1 MEVRLVTPDAGAQ
14 PGELSPADGSGP
26 RELLAYRSAQGRWV
40 VAAMILGASVAG
52 VDSTVVAVALPAIGR
67 NLHAG
72 FQSLQWTVT
81 SYTLTLASLIL
92 LAGSLSD
99 RWGRRRVFLAGL
111 TWFTLASV
119 LCAAA
124 PGIGWLIAAR
134 AVQGAG
140 AALMTPASLAIIEAT
155 FQPGDRTR
163 AIGTWA
169 GFSGVSSAIA
179 PFLGGW
185 LLEAG
190 SWRWIF
196 LINVP
201 VAAVAGWTTR
211 RHVPES
217 KDTSASGSADW
228 PGALAGA
235 AALATAT
242 YAIIVLPGG
251 GVTSP
256 EFAAAAALAVAFS
269 ATFAV
274 TERRASNPML
284 PPAIFRPAQFRAAN
298 AVTFIVNGALGGFA
312 FVFIPALEIIAG
324 YSPVVAGS
332 ALVPVTVVTLLLS
345 GASGRLAQRIG
356 PRLPIMAGCLLCAVA
371 ALLAVRI
378 GAHAGYWTAVFPPAV
393 LFGLGLASLIPP
405 LTASAMNS
413 APDSLA
419 GLASGVNNAVAR
431 VAGLLWIAALPPIT
445 GLTGAAYTDPAR
457 FRSSF
462 AQISWICAAAF
473 ACAAA
478 LAATF
483 ITGPGRSTAAPRRAL
498 IQTPVP
504 HLACPVTFG
513 APGQARRADSNPT
526 SDPSCAA
533 DPHSPEGASESSGT
547 A

>member
-1 MEVRLVTPDAGAQ
+1 VTPDAGAQ
-14 PGELSPADGSGP
+14 PGGLSPADGPGP
-26 RELLAYRSAQGRWV
+26 PELLRYRSAQGRWV
-40 VAAMILGASVAG
+40 VTAMILGSSVAG
-52 VDSTVVAVALPAIGR
+52 IDSTVVAVALPAIGR
-67 NLHAG
+67 NLHVG
-72 FQSLQWTVT
+72 FQDLQWTVT

-111 TWFTLASV
+111 SWFTLASV

-124 PGIGWLIAAR
+124 PSIGWLIAAR
-134 AVQGAG
+134 AVQGIG
-140 AALMTPASLAIIEAT
+140 GALMTPASLAIIEAA
-155 FQPGDRTR
+155 FQPADRTH

-190 SWRWIF
+190 SWRAIF

-201 VAAVAGWTTR
+201 VAAAVAWITR

-217 KDTSASGSADW
+217 RDTSMSGSADW

-235 AALATAT
+235 AALATIT

-251 GVTSP
+251 GVRSP
-256 EFAAAAALAVAFS
+256 GFAAAAVLALLSS

-274 TERRASNPML
+274 TERRRSHPML
-284 PPAIFRPAQFRAAN
+284 PPAIFAPAQFRAAN
-298 AVTFIVNGALGGFA
+298 AVTFVVNGALGGFA

-345 GASGRLAQRIG
+345 GTSGRLAQRIG
-356 PRLPIMAGCLLCAVA
+356 PRPPLVAGCLLCTVA
-371 ALLAVRI
+371 SLLAVRI
-378 GAHAGYWTAVFPPAV
+378 GPHASYWTAVLPVAL
-393 LFGLGLASLIPP
+393 LFGLGLAALLPP

-413 APDSLA
+413 APDALA
-419 GLASGVNNAVAR
+419 GVASGVNNAVAR
-431 VAGLLWIAALPPIT
+431 VAGLLWIAALPPLT
-445 GLTGAAYTDPAR
+445 GLTGAAYADPAQ

-473 ACAAA
+473 ACAAV

-483 ITGPGRSTAAPRRAL
+483 IIGPGRPTPARRPAL

-504 HLACPVTFG
+504 HLACPVAFRH
-513 APGQARRADSNPT
+513 APGQTRTPDSSQASNRSRGAGT
-526 SDPSCAA
+526 PSPSHPRIDHVQAEA
-533 DPHSPEGASESSGT
+533 
-547 A
+547 

>member
-1 MEVRLVTPDAGAQ
+1 MTPDAGAG
-14 PGELSPADGSGP
+14 PGKLGPADGSGP
-26 RELLAYRSAQGRWV
+26 RELLSYRSAQGRWV
-40 VAAMILGASVAG
+40 VAAMVLGTSVAG
-52 VDSTVVAVALPAIGR
+52 IDSTVVVVALPAIGR

-72 FQSLQWTVT
+72 FEGLQWTVT
-81 SYTLTLASLIL
+81 GYALTLASLIL

-111 TWFTLASV
+111 GWFTLASV
-119 LCAAA
+119 LCSAA

-134 AVQGAG
+134 AAQGIG
-140 AALMTPASLAIIEAT
+140 GALMTPASLAIIEAT
-155 FQPGDRTR
+155 IQPGDRTR

-169 GFSGVSSAIA
+169 GFSGVSAAIA
-179 PFLGGW
+179 PFVGGW

-201 VAAVAGWTTR
+201 VAAVTAWATR
-211 RHVPES
+211 HHVPES
-217 KDTSASGSADW
+217 RDNSTSGRFDW
-228 PGALAGA
+228 PGALAA
-235 AALATAT
+235 IAALATTT
-242 YAIIVLPGG
+242 YAIIVLPSAGL
-251 GVTSP
+251 TSP
-256 EFAAAAALAVAFS
+256 RFAGPAAFALLSWVG
-269 ATFAV
+269 FAV
-274 TERRASNPML
+274 TERRASHPML
-284 PPAIFRPAQFRAAN
+284 PPAIFAPAQFRAAN
-298 AVTFIVNGALGGFA
+298 AVTFVVNGALGGFA

-345 GASGRLAQRIG
+345 GTSGRLAQRIG
-356 PRLPIMAGCLLCAVA
+356 PRPPLVAGCLLCAVA
-371 ALLAVRI
+371 SVLAVRI
-378 GAHAGYWTAVFPPAV
+378 GPHAGYWTVVLPLAV
-393 LFGLGLASLIPP
+393 LFGFGLASLLPP

-445 GLTGAAYTDPAR
+445 GLTGAAYTDPIR
-457 FRSSF
+457 FQSSF

-473 ACAAA
+473 GCAAA

-483 ITGPGRSTAAPRRAL
+483 ITGPGRRTSVARPAL

-504 HLACPVTFG
+504 HLACPVDFSN
-513 APGQARRADSNPT
+513 APEQKQ
-526 SDPSCAA
+526 
-533 DPHSPEGASESSGT
+533 T